1 MIMMEAKKPDQ
12 PDNEVSAPGFGCR
25 PDDGQFL
32 HDGHPDGY
40 GEADDSMSI
49 HAIQRTL
56 ELGIQFFYRAH

>member
-1 MIMMEAKKPDQ
+1 MMKKKKLGHTDI
-12 PDNEVSAPGFGCR
+12 EVSAVGFGCW
-25 PDDGQFL
+25 PIGGQFL
-32 HDGHPDGY
+32 LDGHPDGY